1 MVRKIKKKQTP
12 TKKQA
17 EKDLK
22 EKLNMFERMPDE
34 CSACLTPFNK
44 TDKEMVTTWN
54 VVVRSAEKL
63 VRLYCPACWQHALN
77 ILQEY
82 AEKQKDDNR
91 I

>member
-54 VVVRSAEKL
+54 VVVRQEEKV
-63 VRLYCPACWQHALN
+63 VRLYCPSCWQHALN
-77 ILQEY
+77 VLEEY
-82 AEKQKDDNR
+82 ARKDDSR